1 MKGLKTRVLKYKVP
15 NFKMLN
21 DAYKERYRGKASNTA
36 QNSAA
41 NVSTVRQSEER
52 IRSPGNHYGQ
62 REMMMRTQD
71 LSKSSMSNSGVAPR
85 SNLRSQ
91 NVSKRSNLYRD
102 IWNKTTVMPASNH
115 QMIDLRALQG
125 ENSRSIGFD
134 VAKSTQQGKK
144 DSVDGP

>member
-52 IRSPGNHYGQ
+52 IRSPGNQYGQ

-71 LSKSSMSNSGVAPR
+71 LSKSSMSNSGVAPKQQ
-85 SNLRSQ
+85 S
-91 NVSKRSNLYRD
+91 YRF
-102 IWNKTTVMPASNH
+102 
-115 QMIDLRALQG
+115 R
-125 ENSRSIGFD
+125 
-134 VAKSTQQGKK
+134 
-144 DSVDGP
+144 